1 MQEIIVAVIVLLATW
16 VVARKYLPAPLR
28 RRTAALSARL
38 LRRIGLETIALRLE
52 QDLPAAA
59 SCADGCGSCGN
70 CGDVAPTA
78 KPRPQQFSI
87 TPDALKKT
95 IRRS

>member
-1 MQEIIVAVIVLLATW
+1 MQGLVVTLIVLLATW
-16 VVARKYLPAPLR
+16 VVARKYFPAPLR
-28 RRTAALSARL
+28 RRTAAVSGRL
-38 LRRIGLETIALRLE
+38 LRRIGMARAAYWLE

-70 CGDVAPTA
+70 CGPVAKTGTT
-78 KPRPQQFSI
+78 QFSI
-87 TPDALKKT
+87 TPDALKQT

>member
-1 MQEIIVAVIVLLATW
+1 MQEAVVTLIVLLATW

-28 RRTAALSARL
+28 RRTAAVSARL
-38 LRRIGLETIALRLE
+38 LRRIGLSRVALWLE
-52 QDLPAAA
+52 QDLPAAS

-70 CGDVAPTA
+70 CAPVPTA
-78 KPRPQQFSI
+78 GSREFSI
-87 TPDALKKT
+87 TPDALKQT